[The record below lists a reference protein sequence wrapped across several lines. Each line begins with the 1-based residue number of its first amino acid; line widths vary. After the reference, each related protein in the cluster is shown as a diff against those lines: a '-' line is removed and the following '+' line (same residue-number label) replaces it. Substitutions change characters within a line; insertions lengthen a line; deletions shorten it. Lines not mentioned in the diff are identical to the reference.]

1 VESATGDGILA
12 TPARNA
18 ESNIGFYTINV
29 RNMHIGMSYP
39 PYLAMA
45 RMQLFRYKLTIVA
58 GADGHYI
65 IIIGDPTR
73 STIFTQ
79 FKQRSR
85 WRLQHA

>member
-1 VESATGDGILA
+1 
-12 TPARNA
+12 
-18 ESNIGFYTINV
+18 
-29 RNMHIGMSYP
+29 
-39 PYLAMA
+39 MA

-65 IIIGDPTR
+65 IIIGDTTR

-85 WRLQHA
+85 GGSSIPDN